1 MISRFWAGVAAVL
14 VGATVCV
21 RGAAGAAAITT
32 VTGTNRDRPDCG
44 KPWTAQRRYVVPA
57 AGTLVGVFSLR
68 IFRVPVFGLPFD
80 GNGLKVP
87 DWGTP
92 HDDWGQHGQG
102 DG

>member
-1 MISRFWAGVAAVL
+1 ML
-14 VGATVCV
+14 VGATVGV
-21 RGAAGAAAITT
+21 RGAAGAAVITT
-32 VTGTNRDRPDCG
+32 VTGPDCG
-44 KPWTAQRRYVVPA
+44 RPWTAQRRYVVPA

-68 IFRVPVFGLPFD
+68 IFRFPVFGLPFD